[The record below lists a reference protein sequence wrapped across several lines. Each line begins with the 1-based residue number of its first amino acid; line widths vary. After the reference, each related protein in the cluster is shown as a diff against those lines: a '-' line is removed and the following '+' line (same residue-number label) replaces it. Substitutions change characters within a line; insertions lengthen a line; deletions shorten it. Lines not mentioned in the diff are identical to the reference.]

1 LRHSTLTNPSAI
13 SGLFGHPLGM
23 EVLYRIADHPLSR
36 IEDLLPWN
44 LATPAFAQLLTL
56 LIPFQKCLQ
65 GRFYA
70 AVFIPRGH

>member
-1 LRHSTLTNPSAI
+1 
-13 SGLFGHPLGM
+13 M